1 MNYLVTEKRQ
11 LEYGTE
17 NKTHEIWRV
26 YCEIFPNCKST
37 ATTMNAIDPEHRD
50 RLVFQNNQQ
59 ITGSNV
65 NVFEDALPIDKEQVE
80 MNCDTRETE

>member
-1 MNYLVTEKRQ
+1 
-11 LEYGTE
+11 
-17 NKTHEIWRV
+17 
-26 YCEIFPNCKST
+26 
-37 ATTMNAIDPEHRD
+37 MNAIDPEHRD
-50 RLVFQNNQQ
+50 RLVNQNNQQ